1 LENHIISYPNMKIS
15 GIGSLFASSA
25 PQVAPTQ
32 SPSPVAPIRE
42 TQAVNPEGDAVVLS
56 QQMQE
61 QSRKSAAADTQRR
74 EKLDRIREA
83 VKNNS
88 YETDSKKVA
97 ESVIR
102 DLM

>member
-1 LENHIISYPNMKIS
+1 MKIS

-42 TQAVNPEGDAVVLS
+42 TQVVNPEGDAVVLS

-61 QSRKSAAADTQRR
+61 QSKQSAAADNQRR
-74 EKLDRIREA
+74 EKLDRITEKVKSGNYKMDSQKTAEA
-83 VKNNS
+83 LF
-88 YETDSKKVA
+88 
-97 ESVIR
+97 R